1 MGCQIYRYKRVND
14 DNTKGMKKDELIK
27 RLYTHKIIGDK
38 DLMQIL
44 EEAGFKDYAI
54 SSIINKI
61 ADITNAPLPPAE
73 GAEAIVKKYEDEYDF
88 KFHWVQRD
96 RVIRMMREFA
106 AQQQPTAEGAEEI
119 EAELRGYAR
128 DIVRLHKPIM
138 EVNPQLAMD
147 SIGNDLVKMFNRL
160 AQRLADKMVSERLR
174 EELIRYIK
182 WYGGFNYEN
191 MTDEMLVNEY
201 LKSRDSHE

>member
-1 MGCQIYRYKRVND
+1 MTR
-14 DNTKGMKKDELIK
+14 EEF
-27 RLYTHKIIGDK
+27 YT
-38 DLMQIL
+38 
-44 EEAGFKDYAI
+44 AI
-54 SSIINKI
+54 ESFLSENKI
-61 ADITNAPLPPAE
+61 GEKLIPRELVAELSERLASLSLPPAE
-73 GAEAIVKKYEDEYDF
+73 GAKPILLKHCKENKVFLTSNELHTILDA
-88 KFHWVQRD
+88 
-96 RVIRMMREFA
+96 MREFA

-160 AQRLADKMVSERLR
+160 AQRIAEKMVSERLR

-201 LKSRDSHE
+201 LKTRDSHESV

>member
-1 MGCQIYRYKRVND
+1 MTR
-14 DNTKGMKKDELIK
+14 EEF
-27 RLYTHKIIGDK
+27 YT
-38 DLMQIL
+38 
-44 EEAGFKDYAI
+44 AI
-54 SSIINKI
+54 ESFLSENKI
-61 ADITNAPLPPAE
+61 GEKLIPRELVAELSERLAKLSLPPAE

-160 AQRLADKMVSERLR
+160 AQRIAEKMVSERLR

-201 LKSRDSHE
+201 LKTRDSHESV